1 MVMTKIGK
9 DKFNYTF
16 GPHGKRLKYDVNAE
30 VFFTFDSLLILIL
43 IILVHTF

>member
-30 VFFTFDSLLILIL
+30 VSFTFDLLLIL

>member
-9 DKFNYTF
+9 DTFNYTF

-30 VFFTFDSLLILIL
+30 VFFTFDLLLIL